1 MDWFRRR
8 HFHLYSSLEENAS
21 IELTEQNAEKTLGV
35 SSRETERVSIQET
48 REFAPGNSTSYG
60 SLKKETE
67 LCDAKLTTWQASW
80 NITNMIQVPG
90 NSLLMNKK
98 KRFQKIVPFPLNIFK
113 CGFRTWSKSDCCPD
127 TAFIYSVGSL

>member
-1 MDWFRRR
+1 MDWFRIR

-98 KRFQKIVPFPLNIFK
+98 KTFLENCTIPFKYI
-113 CGFRTWSKSDCCPD
+113 
-127 TAFIYSVGSL
+127 